1 MKSKSFLAVML
12 SIVASSVMFVACNP
26 SPLYIQDWV
35 PIDIYVKVANAEGQN
50 LLDTATPNNFVDKEI
65 SAEWMRETY
74 IADTVSLWEKQHAT
88 REYLPIMNG
97 LMYVT
102 KNGEQMLY
110 FGELAGDGDYDDEP
124 LTIHWPD
131 GSTDVITVKNKT
143 YISSASRK
151 YRLNGKVV
159 AKDTGSP
166 IISIVK

>member
-1 MKSKSFLAVML
+1 M
-12 SIVASSVMFVACNP
+12 
-26 SPLYIQDWV
+26 
-35 PIDIYVKVANAEGQN
+35 
-50 LLDTATPNNFVDKEI
+50 
-65 SAEWMRETY
+65 
-74 IADTVSLWEKQHAT
+74 T
-88 REYLPIMNG
+88 RMYLPMMDG

-131 GSTDVITVKNKT
+131 GSTDVITVKNKA
-143 YISSASRK
+143 YLSSANRK
-151 YRLNGKVV
+151 YKLNGKVV